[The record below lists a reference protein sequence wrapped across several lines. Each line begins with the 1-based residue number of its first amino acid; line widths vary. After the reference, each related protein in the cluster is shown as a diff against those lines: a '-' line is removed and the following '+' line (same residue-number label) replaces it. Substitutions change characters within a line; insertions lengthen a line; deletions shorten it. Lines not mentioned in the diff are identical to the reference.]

1 MSNAKP
7 VPEGMHTVTPH
18 LVVRGAAKAIDFY
31 KQAFGAEELGRSA
44 TPDGRIM
51 HAAIRV
57 GDSVIF
63 LADEFT
69 EMGGPKAPEPG
80 KSPVTLHLYLSDV
93 DASFDRAV
101 RAGANVKTPVA
112 DMFWGDR
119 YGQVTDP
126 FGHTWSLATHKED
139 LSREEADRRG
149 REFFAKAG

>member
-69 EMGGPKAPEPG
+69 EMGGLKAPEPG
-80 KSPVTLHLYLSDV
+80 KSPVVLHLYLPDV
-93 DASFDRAV
+93 DASYDRAV
-101 RAGANVKTPVA
+101 RAGANVKMPVA

>member
-1 MSNAKP
+1 
-7 VPEGMHTVTPH
+7 
-18 LVVRGAAKAIDFY
+18 
-31 KQAFGAEELGRSA
+31 
-44 TPDGRIM
+44 
-51 HAAIRV
+51 
-57 GDSVIF
+57 
-63 LADEFT
+63 
-69 EMGGPKAPEPG
+69 MGGPKAPEPG
-80 KSPVTLHLYLSDV
+80 KSPVVLHLYLPDV